1 MLPAPSDPGDI
12 SKGRLPLDLSPLH
25 YVLEITPDIYAENP
39 PFTFS
44 GSVSIRFEALATTSE
59 IYLNAFGLVIPQVNI
74 QIQTAP
80 DSPVAA
86 DDPIFVDSTEDEE
99 MHFFI
104 ISVDEDGIQEGAH
117 YILNMTFSGIISL
130 FGGLRRGSYDY
141 VNGTKQVN
149 MS

>member
-1 MLPAPSDPGDI
+1 MLPVPSDPGDI

-25 YVLEITPDIYAENP
+25 YVLEITPDIYSDDP
-39 PFTFS
+39 PFSFS

-59 IYLNAFGLVIPQVNI
+59 IYLNAFGLDIPQGDI

-80 DSPVAA
+80 DSPVEA
-86 DDPIFVDSTEDEE
+86 DDPVFVDSTVDEE

-104 ISVDEDGIQEGAH
+104 ISVDEDGIQEGAY
-117 YILNMTFSGIISL
+117 YILNMTFSGTMSES
-130 FGGLRRGSYDY
+130 GGLRPGTYDY

-149 MS
+149 N